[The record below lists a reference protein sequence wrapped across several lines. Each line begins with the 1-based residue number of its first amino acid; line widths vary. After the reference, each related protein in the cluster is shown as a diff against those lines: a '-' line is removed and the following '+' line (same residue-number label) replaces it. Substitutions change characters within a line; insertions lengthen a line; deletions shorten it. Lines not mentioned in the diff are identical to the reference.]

1 VSGYD
6 AVLFDSDG
14 VLVEPPAYDAQAE
27 ATRAAFEEVDV
38 EDVAQQYI
46 NDIVDG
52 VTVDTLDEIC
62 ETYGLDPETFWEV
75 RERHDERSQLTDFET
90 GARSDYDDVEAI
102 TDLPQN
108 RGVVSNNHHST
119 IEFVLDFF
127 GLRSSFDTYYGR
139 EKTIESLSLKKP
151 NPHYLNRAIAD
162 LAAESVIYVGDRES
176 DVTAANRA
184 GGDSVFIRRPH
195 NSSVNLS
202 VTPTYEVN
210 DLHDVAEIVSE
221 S

>member
-38 EDVAQQYI
+38 EDVAQRYI
-46 NDIVDG
+46 DDIVDG

-62 ETYGLDPETFWEV
+62 ETYGLDPETFWEA
-75 RERHDERSQLTDFET
+75 RERHDERSQLMDFET

-102 TDLPQN
+102 TDLSQN

-151 NPHYLNRAIAD
+151 NPHNLNRAIAD

-184 GGDSVFIRRPH
+184 GVDSVFIRRPH
-195 NSSVNLS
+195 NSSMSLS

-210 DLHDVAEIVSE
+210 DLHDVVEIVNE